1 MKTPRWLQTSGPP
14 TPFFLS
20 IGFSHNRNVR
30 METQMMARKIW
41 QAEFAHIWFGA
52 PVEPPPKEARKRPAP
67 PKAKTA
73 VPKAGKPRPLGIVE
87 AHRKA
92 LREKR
97 VLKPQP

>member
-1 MKTPRWLQTSGPP
+1 MKTPRSFHIHGPP

-20 IGFSHNRNVR
+20 INFSHNRNVR

-73 VPKAGKPRPLGIVE
+73 LPKAGKPRPLGIVE

-97 VLKPQP
+97 VLKPQT

>member
-1 MKTPRWLQTSGPP
+1 MKMPFTLQTCGPP
-14 TPFFLS
+14 APFFLG
-20 IGFSHNRNVR
+20 INFSHNRNVR

-41 QAEFAHIWFGA
+41 QAEFAQVWFGA
-52 PVEPPPKEARKRPAP
+52 PAEPPPKQARKRPA
-67 PKAKTA
+67 
-73 VPKAGKPRPLGIVE
+73 VPKAEPAPKTAKARPPGIVE